1 MESNIIELET
11 EIHNLESD
19 IKKNKNTYMDHIYE
33 VILKNVKDH
42 KFIRKRISLFK
53 FKNTNLMVIVSEHQ
67 YKLMCENLLQYYI
80 DIESYEK
87 CSKLYKIVN
96 NIG

>member
-1 MESNIIELET
+1 MESNIIELES
-11 EIHNLESD
+11 EFHKLESD
-19 IKKNKNTYMDHIYE
+19 IKNNKDTYMDHIYE

-42 KFIRKRISLFK
+42 KFIKKRISLFK
-53 FKNTNLMVIVSEHQ
+53 FINTNLVVIVSEHQ
-67 YKLMCENLLQYYI
+67 YKLMCENLLQYYV
-80 DIESYEK
+80 DNESYEK